1 MSNKITNYVYI
12 IYGITSI
19 ILLWRFPFNPII
31 HLLVIP
37 SIMYGVALLLIWNK
51 YKKGLA
57 IKDYYKEIFIVL
69 IPIIVLLFFRI
80 ISPYISRIPAMF
92 VIKIVTDTVLGA
104 IIIGVLSTIVY
115 KLITKRI
122 ENKIRK

>member
-1 MSNKITNYVYI
+1 MSNILTNYDYI